1 MHSSPPTAGRLRA
14 AAVRAASAGGAGHA
28 GRAGRSG
35 RAGRAGRSG
44 RGGRAGRAT
53 GAVLLAALV
62 AAVVAA
68 CSTASSSPPS
78 SSASSPAA
86 APSSTATAAASP
98 SIAPST
104 TPSAAAGPA
113 PCATRDLG
121 VKAGLSQ
128 GTAGS
133 TYQVIDF
140 TNISNVSCTLY
151 GYPGVSF
158 ASTGSSGGQIGLSA
172 KENPTPPRELVTLAP
187 GATANALLR
196 IVAAGNFP
204 PATCGMVTAH
214 WLVIFP
220 PNQTTPVYLS
230 YTSATCSKPV
240 QILTVNVVQPGSGG
254 ST

>member
-1 MHSSPPTAGRLRA
+1 MTSTPGMATKALAGALLA
-14 AAVRAASAGGAGHA
+14 CCAVFASA
-28 GRAGRSG
+28 
-35 RAGRAGRSG
+35 
-44 RGGRAGRAT
+44 
-53 GAVLLAALV
+53 
-62 AAVVAA
+62 
-68 CSTASSSPPS
+68 CSASTPTSSSPPS
-78 SSASSPAA
+78 STPAATPVSSPSATPA
-86 APSSTATAAASP
+86 TSAPA
-98 SIAPST
+98 T
-104 TPSAAAGPA
+104 TPTVAGPA
-113 PCATRDLG
+113 PCPTRYLG

-133 TYQVIDF
+133 IYQVIDF

-151 GYPGVSF
+151 GYPGISF
-158 ASTGSSGGQIGLSA
+158 ASTGSSGGQIGLAA

-214 WLVIFP
+214 WLVIYP
-220 PNQTTPVYLS
+220 PNQTTPVYLKYS
-230 YTSATCSKPV
+230 SPTCSKQV

>member
-1 MHSSPPTAGRLRA
+1 MTSTPGMASKALAGALLA
-14 AAVRAASAGGAGHA
+14 CCAVLASA
-28 GRAGRSG
+28 
-35 RAGRAGRSG
+35 
-44 RGGRAGRAT
+44 
-53 GAVLLAALV
+53 
-62 AAVVAA
+62 
-68 CSTASSSPPS
+68 CSASTPSSSSPPS
-78 SSASSPAA
+78 STPSATPVSS
-86 APSSTATAAASP
+86 
-98 SIAPST
+98 PST
-104 TPSAAAGPA
+104 TPATSAPATTPAVAGPA
-113 PCATRDLG
+113 PCPTRYLG

-133 TYQVIDF
+133 IYQVIDF

-151 GYPGVSF
+151 GYPGISF
-158 ASTGSSGGQIGLSA
+158 ASTGSSGGQIGLAA

-214 WLVIFP
+214 WLVIYP
-220 PNQTTPVYLS
+220 PNQTTPVYLN
-230 YTSATCSKPV
+230 YTSPTCSKQV

>member
-1 MHSSPPTAGRLRA
+1 M
-14 AAVRAASAGGAGHA
+14 
-28 GRAGRSG
+28 
-35 RAGRAGRSG
+35 
-44 RGGRAGRAT
+44 
-53 GAVLLAALV
+53 
-62 AAVVAA
+62 
-68 CSTASSSPPS
+68 
-78 SSASSPAA
+78 
-86 APSSTATAAASP
+86 
-98 SIAPST
+98 
-104 TPSAAAGPA
+104 AGPA
-113 PCATRDLG
+113 PCPTRYLG

-133 TYQVIDF
+133 IYQVIDF

-151 GYPGVSF
+151 GYPGISF
-158 ASTGSSGGQIGLSA
+158 ASTGSSGGQIGLAA

-214 WLVIFP
+214 WLVIYP
-220 PNQTTPVYLS
+220 PNQTTPVYLN
-230 YTSATCSKPV
+230 YTSPTCSKQV

>member
-1 MHSSPPTAGRLRA
+1 MTSTPGMASKALAGALLA
-14 AAVRAASAGGAGHA
+14 CCAVLASA
-28 GRAGRSG
+28 
-35 RAGRAGRSG
+35 
-44 RGGRAGRAT
+44 
-53 GAVLLAALV
+53 
-62 AAVVAA
+62 
-68 CSTASSSPPS
+68 CSASTPSSSSPPS
-78 SSASSPAA
+78 STPSATPVSS
-86 APSSTATAAASP
+86 
-98 SIAPST
+98 PST
-104 TPSAAAGPA
+104 TPATSAPATTPAVAGPA
-113 PCATRDLG
+113 PCPTRYLG

-151 GYPGVSF
+151 GYPGISF
-158 ASTGSSGGQIGLSA
+158 ASTGSSGGQIGLAA

-187 GATANALLR
+187 GATANALVR

-214 WLVIFP
+214 WLVIYP
-220 PNQTTPVYLS
+220 PNQTTPVYLN
-230 YTSATCSKPV
+230 YTSPTCSKQV

>member
-1 MHSSPPTAGRLRA
+1 MTSTPGMASKALAGALLA
-14 AAVRAASAGGAGHA
+14 CCAVLASACSA
-28 GRAGRSG
+28 S
-35 RAGRAGRSG
+35 
-44 RGGRAGRAT
+44 T
-53 GAVLLAALV
+53 G
-62 AAVVAA
+62 
-68 CSTASSSPPS
+68 TSSSPPS
-78 SSASSPAA
+78 STPAA
-86 APSSTATAAASP
+86 TPVSS
-98 SIAPST
+98 PST
-104 TPSAAAGPA
+104 TPATSAPATTPAVAGPA
-113 PCATRDLG
+113 PCPTRYLG

-133 TYQVIDF
+133 IYQVIDF

-151 GYPGVSF
+151 GYPGISF

-214 WLVIFP
+214 WLVIYP
-220 PNQTTPVYLS
+220 PNQTTPVYLK
-230 YTSATCSKPV
+230 YTSPTCSKQV

>member
-1 MHSSPPTAGRLRA
+1 MTSTPGMAGK
-14 AAVRAASAGGAGHA
+14 VIAGALLA
-28 GRAGRSG
+28 CC
-35 RAGRAGRSG
+35 
-44 RGGRAGRAT
+44 
-53 GAVLLAALV
+53 AVLAT
-62 AAVVAA
+62 A
-68 CSTASSSPPS
+68 CSAST
-78 SSASSPAA
+78 SSASSP
-86 APSSTATAAASP
+86 SSTATVTPVSSP
-98 SIAPST
+98 SAPATSAPAT
-104 TPSAAAGPA
+104 TPAAAGPA
-113 PCATRDLG
+113 PCPTRYLG

-140 TNISNVSCTLY
+140 KNISNVSCTLY

-158 ASTGSSGGQIGLSA
+158 ASTGASGGQIGLSA

-187 GATANALLR
+187 GATANALLG
-196 IVAAGNFP
+196 IADAGNFP

-214 WLVIFP
+214 WLVIYP

>member
-1 MHSSPPTAGRLRA
+1 
-14 AAVRAASAGGAGHA
+14 V
-28 GRAGRSG
+28 
-35 RAGRAGRSG
+35 
-44 RGGRAGRAT
+44 
-53 GAVLLAALV
+53 
-62 AAVVAA
+62 
-68 CSTASSSPPS
+68 
-78 SSASSPAA
+78 
-86 APSSTATAAASP
+86 
-98 SIAPST
+98 
-104 TPSAAAGPA
+104 AGPA
-113 PCATRDLG
+113 PCPTRYLG

-133 TYQVIDF
+133 IYQVIDF

-151 GYPGVSF
+151 GYPGISF

-172 KENPTPPRELVTLAP
+172 KENPTSPRELVTLAP

-214 WLVIFP
+214 WLVIYP
-220 PNQTTPVYLS
+220 PNQTTPVYLK
-230 YTSATCSKPV
+230 YTSPTCSKQV

>member
-1 MHSSPPTAGRLRA
+1 MTSTPGMAGKMI
-14 AAVRAASAGGAGHA
+14 AGALLA
-28 GRAGRSG
+28 CC
-35 RAGRAGRSG
+35 
-44 RGGRAGRAT
+44 
-53 GAVLLAALV
+53 AVLAT
-62 AAVVAA
+62 A
-68 CSTASSSPPS
+68 CSASTSSSS
-78 SSASSPAA
+78 S
-86 APSSTATAAASP
+86 PSSTATVTPVSSP
-98 SIAPST
+98 SAPATSAPAT
-104 TPSAAAGPA
+104 TPATTPAAAGPA
-113 PCATRDLG
+113 PCPTRYLG

-140 TNISNVSCTLY
+140 KNISNVSCTLY

-158 ASTGSSGGQIGLSA
+158 ASTGTSGGQIGLSA

-196 IVAAGNFP
+196 IADAGNFP

-214 WLVIFP
+214 WLVIYP

>member
-1 MHSSPPTAGRLRA
+1 MTSTPGMAGEALA
-14 AAVRAASAGGAGHA
+14 GALLACCALLASA
-28 GRAGRSG
+28 
-35 RAGRAGRSG
+35 
-44 RGGRAGRAT
+44 
-53 GAVLLAALV
+53 
-62 AAVVAA
+62 
-68 CSTASSSPPS
+68 CSASTPSSSSPPS
-78 SSASSPAA
+78 STPSATPVSS
-86 APSSTATAAASP
+86 
-98 SIAPST
+98 PST
-104 TPSAAAGPA
+104 TPATSAPATTPAVAGPA
-113 PCATRDLG
+113 PCPTRYLG

-133 TYQVIDF
+133 IYQVIDF

-151 GYPGVSF
+151 GYPGISF
-158 ASTGSSGGQIGLSA
+158 ASTGSSGGQIGLAA

-196 IVAAGNFP
+196 IVDAGNFS

-214 WLVIFP
+214 WLSIYP

-230 YTSATCSKPV
+230 YTSPTCSKQV

>member
-1 MHSSPPTAGRLRA
+1 MTSTPGMASKALAGALLA
-14 AAVRAASAGGAGHA
+14 CCAVLASA
-28 GRAGRSG
+28 
-35 RAGRAGRSG
+35 
-44 RGGRAGRAT
+44 
-53 GAVLLAALV
+53 
-62 AAVVAA
+62 
-68 CSTASSSPPS
+68 CSASTPSSSSPPS
-78 SSASSPAA
+78 GTPSATPVSS
-86 APSSTATAAASP
+86 
-98 SIAPST
+98 PST
-104 TPSAAAGPA
+104 TPATSAPATTPAVAGPA
-113 PCATRDLG
+113 PCPTRYLG

-133 TYQVIDF
+133 IYQVIDF

-151 GYPGVSF
+151 GYPGISF
-158 ASTGSSGGQIGLSA
+158 ASTGSSGGQIGLAA

-214 WLVIFP
+214 WLVIYP
-220 PNQTTPVYLS
+220 PNQTTPVYLN
-230 YTSATCSKPV
+230 YTSPTCSKQV

>member
-1 MHSSPPTAGRLRA
+1 MTSTPGMASKALAGALLA
-14 AAVRAASAGGAGHA
+14 CCAVFASA
-28 GRAGRSG
+28 
-35 RAGRAGRSG
+35 
-44 RGGRAGRAT
+44 
-53 GAVLLAALV
+53 
-62 AAVVAA
+62 
-68 CSTASSSPPS
+68 CSASTPTSSSPPS
-78 SSASSPAA
+78 STPAATPFSSPSATPA
-86 APSSTATAAASP
+86 TSAPA
-98 SIAPST
+98 T
-104 TPSAAAGPA
+104 TPAVAGPA
-113 PCATRDLG
+113 PCPTRYLG

-133 TYQVIDF
+133 IYQVIEF

-151 GYPGVSF
+151 GYPGISF
-158 ASTGSSGGQIGLSA
+158 ASTGSSGGQIGLAA

-214 WLVIFP
+214 WLVIYP
-220 PNQTTPVYLS
+220 PNQTTPVYLKYS
-230 YTSATCSKPV
+230 SPTCSKQV

>member
-1 MHSSPPTAGRLRA
+1 MTSTPGMASKALAGALLA
-14 AAVRAASAGGAGHA
+14 CCAVLASA
-28 GRAGRSG
+28 
-35 RAGRAGRSG
+35 
-44 RGGRAGRAT
+44 
-53 GAVLLAALV
+53 
-62 AAVVAA
+62 
-68 CSTASSSPPS
+68 CSASTPSSSSPPS
-78 SSASSPAA
+78 GTPSATPVSS
-86 APSSTATAAASP
+86 
-98 SIAPST
+98 PST
-104 TPSAAAGPA
+104 TPATSAPATTPAVAGPA
-113 PCATRDLG
+113 PCPTRYLG

-133 TYQVIDF
+133 IYQVIDF

-151 GYPGVSF
+151 GYPGISF

-214 WLVIFP
+214 WLVIYP
-220 PNQTTPVYLS
+220 PNQTTPVYLK
-230 YTSATCSKPV
+230 YTSATCSKKV

>member
-1 MHSSPPTAGRLRA
+1 
-14 AAVRAASAGGAGHA
+14 
-28 GRAGRSG
+28 
-35 RAGRAGRSG
+35 
-44 RGGRAGRAT
+44 
-53 GAVLLAALV
+53 V
-62 AAVVAA
+62 A
-68 CSTASSSPPS
+68 
-78 SSASSPAA
+78 SPAA
-86 APSSTATAAASP
+86 CP
-98 SIAPST
+98 
-104 TPSAAAGPA
+104 
-113 PCATRDLG
+113 TRYLG

-133 TYQVIDF
+133 IYQVIDF

-151 GYPGVSF
+151 GYPGISF

-196 IVAAGNFP
+196 IVAAGNFA

-214 WLVIFP
+214 WLVIYP
-220 PNQTTPVYLS
+220 PNQTTPVYLK
-230 YTSATCSKPV
+230 YTSPTCSKPV

>member
-1 MHSSPPTAGRLRA
+1 MTSTPGMASKALAGALLA
-14 AAVRAASAGGAGHA
+14 CCAVLASA
-28 GRAGRSG
+28 
-35 RAGRAGRSG
+35 
-44 RGGRAGRAT
+44 
-53 GAVLLAALV
+53 
-62 AAVVAA
+62 
-68 CSTASSSPPS
+68 CSASTPSSSSPPS
-78 SSASSPAA
+78 GTPSATPVSS
-86 APSSTATAAASP
+86 
-98 SIAPST
+98 PST
-104 TPSAAAGPA
+104 TPATSAPATTPAVAGPA
-113 PCATRDLG
+113 PCPTRYLG

-133 TYQVIDF
+133 IYQVIDF

-151 GYPGVSF
+151 GYPGISF
-158 ASTGSSGGQIGLSA
+158 ASTGSSGGQIGLAA

-214 WLVIFP
+214 WLVIYP
-220 PNQTTPVYLS
+220 PNQTTPVYLK
-230 YTSATCSKPV
+230 YTSATCSKKV